1 MRKVLVGIW
10 MSVWATG
17 LLLAE
22 PGPVVT
28 QSSQPVRN
36 LIWVIGDGLGPEL
49 AGFWMQGVRQG
60 ALSGYP
66 QKKSALEQL
75 FDSGSQGI
83 FFTDTATTVV
93 TDSAAAATQM
103 ASGKRSVPGYIGLD
117 AQGRSVPTLLEIAKQ
132 HGKAVGI
139 ISDTYVTD
147 ATPAGFT
154 AHTTSRRQKM
164 EIARQQL
171 ALEPEVI
178 LGGGLK
184 YFSTGENKDLLK
196 QARRQGYQTVFD
208 KKALQKVRGG
218 KVLGLF
224 DKKAMPMSVEMP
236 FHSKLPSLALQTQ
249 KALEVL
255 DASVNGFVLLVE
267 AGKIDWAAHENDM
280 GATLAEMRVLD
291 QVLDVVRTYADTHP
305 GTLLYLNA
313 DHDTGLGSFTY
324 RVLNPQEALSRSEQ
338 GEVLYDG
345 DTSYASF
352 DTYRLLEKQRYS
364 LYALRQKLNTYPAE
378 KRTRQRLEKEFSQ
391 ALGYPLDMSSFQ
403 NLQDIPGLFVQL
415 NRQYGIVWATQTHSS
430 SLLLSVA
437 YGPQQQL
444 FKGVYHN
451 TDILSKI
458 KKAFGW
464 GEN

>member
-1 MRKVLVGIW
+1 MRKIWVGIGLL
-10 MSVWATG
+10 VWVTG
-17 LLLAE
+17 LLGAV
-22 PGPVVT
+22 PAAPVVQ
-28 QSSQPVRN
+28 QSPRN
-36 LIWVIGDGLGPEL
+36 LIWVIGDGMGPEL
-49 AGFWMQGVRQG
+49 MGFWMQGVRQG
-60 ALSGYP
+60 AISGYP
-66 QKKSALEQL
+66 QRTSALEQL
-75 FDSGSQGI
+75 LVSGSQGI
-83 FFTDTATTVV
+83 FFTDTASTVV

-103 ASGKRSVPGYIGLD
+103 ASGERSVPGYIGLD
-117 AQGRSVPTLLEIAKQ
+117 AQGHSVPTLLEIAKQ

-154 AHTTSRRQKM
+154 AHTASRRHKM

-196 QARRQGYQTVFD
+196 QARQQGYQTVFD

-236 FHSKLPSLALQTQ
+236 LHPNLPSLALQTQ
-249 KALEVL
+249 KALEIL
-255 DASVNGFVLLVE
+255 EDSAHGFVLLVE
-267 AGKIDWAAHENDM
+267 AGKIDWAAHENDA

-305 GTLLYLNA
+305 DTLLYLNA

-324 RVLNPQEALSRSEQ
+324 RVFSREEALHRSEQ

-352 DTYRLLEKQRYS
+352 DTYALLEKQRSSLYS
-364 LYALRQKLNTYPAE
+364 LRKEITQWPAE
-378 KRTRQRLEKEFSQ
+378 KRTRQRLEKAFSRV
-391 ALGYPLDMSSFQ
+391 LGYPLDMSSFQ
-403 NLQDIPGLFVQL
+403 NLQDVSGLFVQL
-415 NRQYGIVWATQTHSS
+415 NQKYGIVWATQTHSS
-430 SLLLSVA
+430 SLLLGVA

-444 FKGVYHN
+444 FGGVYHN
-451 TDILSKI
+451 TDILPKI
-458 KKAFGW
+458 KRAFGW